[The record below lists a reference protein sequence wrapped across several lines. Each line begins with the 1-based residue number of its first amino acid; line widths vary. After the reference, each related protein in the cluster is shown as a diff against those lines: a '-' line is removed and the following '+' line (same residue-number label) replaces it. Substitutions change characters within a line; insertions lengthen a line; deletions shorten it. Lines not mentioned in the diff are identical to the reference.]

1 MLRYRKNQILLPF
14 NFWPAPVPREGKNI
28 YEMRSYTLKVGKA
41 IYTCT
46 LYLFFFERSIHK
58 ILHFL
63 EILNCWIIDNTC
75 KEITWFKYFTI
86 DIECG

>member
-28 YEMRSYTLKVGKA
+28 YEMRSYTLKVGIA
-41 IYTCT
+41 IYMYIVLFT
-46 LYLFFFERSIHK
+46 LKKSIHK

-63 EILNCWIIDNTC
+63 DILNR
-75 KEITWFKYFTI
+75 
-86 DIECG
+86 

>member
-46 LYLFFFERSIHK
+46 LFFF
-58 ILHFL
+58 F
-63 EILNCWIIDNTC
+63 
-75 KEITWFKYFTI
+75 F
-86 DIECG
+86 